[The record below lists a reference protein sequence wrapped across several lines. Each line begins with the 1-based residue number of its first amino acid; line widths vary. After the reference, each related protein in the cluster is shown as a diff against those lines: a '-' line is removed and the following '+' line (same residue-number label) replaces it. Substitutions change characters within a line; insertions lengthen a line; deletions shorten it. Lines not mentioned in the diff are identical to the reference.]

1 MNNLMRKVLTRRSVY
16 TFSANLPKDEDLMV
30 VLEEGKL
37 LSNAETNQIWH
48 FTAIQNKDVIKKIYE
63 LSISILPDG
72 TTIKNGAEMLL
83 NMPMLLIISGCNVK
97 YAEDAANSLFGSMML
112 AAEKHGL
119 SSCWL
124 SGASDVDVN
133 SEEAQKL
140 MHEVKNILQIPGE
153 SVPLCIGAFG
163 YKKSKEPARVT
174 KVDSIINIIR

>member
-1 MNNLMRKVLTRRSVY
+1 
-16 TFSANLPKDEDLMV
+16 
-30 VLEEGKL
+30 
-37 LSNAETNQIWH
+37 
-48 FTAIQNKDVIKKIYE
+48 
-63 LSISILPDG
+63 
-72 TTIKNGAEMLL
+72 MLL

-153 SVPLCIGAFG
+153 YVPLCIGAFG
-163 YKKSKEPARVT
+163 YNTFCNRLTAVLIVFIKGIKRVE
-174 KVDSIINIIR
+174 KFFLRRLFFR

>member
-133 SEEAQKL
+133 RCILHQAFRLYQPVINSRNSFSALSNALSESYL
-140 MHEVKNILQIPGE
+140 MPSL
-153 SVPLCIGAFG
+153 SPLFIM
-163 YKKSKEPARVT
+163 V
-174 KVDSIINIIR
+174 

>member
-16 TFSANLPKDEDLMV
+16 TFSANLPKDEDLMA

-37 LSNAETNQIWH
+37 LSNAEVNQIWH

-63 LSISILPDG
+63 LSMNILPDG
-72 TTIKNGAEMLL
+72 AKIKNGADMLL
-83 NMPMLLIISGCNVK
+83 NMPMILIISGCNVK
-97 YAEDAANSLFGSMML
+97 YAEDAASSLFGSMML

-133 SEEAQKL
+133 SAEAQQL
-140 MHEVKNILQIPGE
+140 MHEVKELLQIPDE
-153 SVPLCIGAFG
+153 YMPLCVGAFG
-163 YKKSKEPARVT
+163 YKKSKEPAKVT